1 MSEVCNRVKVSF
13 DTVNRSLLKFNNPG
27 GWFYIDV
34 AKQRRYGV
42 AALNARYEDNDCI
55 NILADCAYN
64 WLCLFEAQN
73 AIRATLHGEAFANFR
88 MMENARRRMNRILK
102 GIAST
107 LERLQQTAERRNLK
121 DVVANV
127 STKNT

>member
-1 MSEVCNRVKVSF
+1 
-13 DTVNRSLLKFNNPG
+13 
-27 GWFYIDV
+27 
-34 AKQRRYGV
+34 
-42 AALNARYEDNDCI
+42 
-55 NILADCAYN
+55 
-64 WLCLFEAQN
+64 
-73 AIRATLHGEAFANFR
+73 